1 LECEDEEKPD
11 RWREDPLPPTRRSGL
26 NCPLPD
32 IEEKGTHHYLQQLTE
47 ANICFVQPCVAVWV
61 LDLPKPVTPI
71 MVEHPSHPCAETSV
85 VGFPRARRTSPPL
98 AVSEAR
104 AVVTVVQE
112 PQFECEADAGRVADA
127 SRTGDGAP
135 NCMRRSAPFLGA
147 SAAPLERL
155 IPRVNPMATLRDATR
170 RAIGRRVTGAFMMGL
185 LVLNFADFEPSAHI
199 YVGRARNPPDIDDPI
214 LS

>member
-1 LECEDEEKPD
+1 LECEDEGKPD

-26 NCPLPD
+26 NCPLPG
-32 IEEKGTHHYLQQLTE
+32 IEEEGIPDYLQQLTE

-61 LDLPKPVTPI
+61 LDLPNPVTPI
-71 MVEHPSHPCAETSV
+71 LVEHPSHPCAETSV

-98 AVSEAR
+98 EVSEAR
-104 AVVTVVQE
+104 AVGTVVHE
-112 PQFECEADAGRVADA
+112 PQSECEADAGRVADA

-147 SAAPLERL
+147 SAAPLEKL
-155 IPRVNPMATLRDATR
+155 IPRVNPMTTLRAATR
-170 RAIGRRVTGAFMMGL
+170 IAIGRSVMGAFMAGL
-185 LVLNFADFEPSAHI
+185 SALVFADFEPSAQI
-199 YVGRARNPPDIDDPI
+199 YVERARNPPDFDHPI